1 MDRPTKF
8 SPNQRFQ
15 LEATRVAVER
25 QRWLNADQA
34 AAATKG
40 PESFAG
46 CWTNHLGP
54 ATLADRFVVRPST
67 QEHTAAEPT
76 GPATGAATEVAE
88 AAESP
93 QRPLAS
99 MERPDSGNWED
110 TAARKQIDAGMD
122 RLAQQHLRTKQ
133 NIGNGSNGV
142 DLVVNFI
149 PAAYWRAATA
159 AAAALRP
166 LYKAAGY

>member
-8 SPNQRFQ
+8 CPNQKFQ
-15 LEATRVAVER
+15 LEAKVAAGR
-25 QRWLNADQA
+25 QRWLNVGQA
-34 AAATKG
+34 AAAMKG
-40 PESFAG
+40 PGSFAG

-54 ATLADRFVVRPST
+54 ATLADPFAVRPST

-76 GPATGAATEVAE
+76 GPATEAATGVAE

-93 QRPLAS
+93 QRPPAS

-122 RLAQQHLRTKQ
+122 RLAQLHLRTEH
-133 NIGNGSNGV
+133 
-142 DLVVNFI
+142 
-149 PAAYWRAATA
+149 
-159 AAAALRP
+159 
-166 LYKAAGY
+166 

>member
-8 SPNQRFQ
+8 CPNQKFQ
-15 LEATRVAVER
+15 LEAKVAAGR
-25 QRWLNADQA
+25 QRWLSVGQA
-34 AAATKG
+34 AAAMKG

-54 ATLADRFVVRPST
+54 ATLADPFAVRPST

-76 GPATGAATEVAE
+76 GPATEAATGVAE

-93 QRPLAS
+93 QRPPAS

-122 RLAQQHLRTKQ
+122 RLAQLHLRTEH
-133 NIGNGSNGV
+133 
-142 DLVVNFI
+142 
-149 PAAYWRAATA
+149 
-159 AAAALRP
+159 
-166 LYKAAGY
+166 